1 MEDAVGPS
9 DAKVGIVAG
18 SRRIKQRGSGYFKR
32 KHSRHVPQDDDA
44 VIAQALNILSRRIR
58 HNDFLASPAD
68 VRDFL
73 RVLLADREHEI
84 LVVVL
89 LDAKNRVLFSEELF
103 RGTLTQTSVY
113 SREVVKLALMAN
125 AGAVIFAHNH
135 PSGDAQPSQP
145 DKLCLTLTTVQ

>member
-1 MEDAVGPS
+1 MADAVGPS

-84 LVVVL
+84 LVWCCWMPRTACCL
-89 LDAKNRVLFSEELF
+89 AKS
-103 RGTLTQTSVY
+103 Y
-113 SREVVKLALMAN
+113 
-125 AGAVIFAHNH
+125 FAARSHK
-135 PSGDAQPSQP
+135 PPCIRAKS
-145 DKLCLTLTTVQ
+145 